1 MEREIF
7 VVLGST
13 GEYSDRVEWIVAA
26 FASEHEANERA
37 ANAKAEADRIFT
49 DTNNDHLKRY
59 GATNKFDDQMQIDYT
74 GVIYGVIKIK
84 LYE

>member
-7 VVLGST
+7 VVQGST
-13 GEYSDRVEWIVAA
+13 GEYSDRIEWIVAA
-26 FASEHEANERA
+26 FASEHEAYERA
-37 ANAKAEADRIFT
+37 DNAKAEADRLFEET
-49 DTNNDHLKRY
+49 KDSLLARLDAK
-59 GATNKFDDQMQIDYT
+59 NKYDEAMEIDYT